1 VRGEV
6 ETVGWHINS
15 ASSERGRMATG
26 GLRRG
31 GMLQVGDER
40 FHGLHGMAK
49 AEWAGGWWV
58 DSKNES

>member
-1 VRGEV
+1 
-6 ETVGWHINS
+6 
-15 ASSERGRMATG
+15 
-26 GLRRG
+26 
-31 GMLQVGDER
+31 MLQVGDER